1 MIRSALH
8 AATLCLAL
16 AATTGSA
23 HAQYRGMAPG
33 WPNQT
38 GGYTAYYAPTQPA
51 YVQANYGGQPMVY
64 VARPVT
70 AAYANPAYAGGYNAV
85 RVAAQRPITAGY
97 APAVPAYYAPTTVQ
111 YAPTTV
117 QYAPTTVQ
125 YAPSNSYT
133 MSPAGNS
140 SAGAEAYYH
149 YGQPTTVNYVP
160 PRFVYRT
167 AYPQVPV
174 YMYRPVTAYQPVSGQ
189 PVTCL
194 QPTTTSTCMPQR
206 HRWFSHSWFSHSW
219 FSKPACGSHCGAA
232 PVAAP
237 VAVPVTTYCQPAT
250 YSQCGQPYYPVQ
262 PNVVIPTVPA
272 PTNVIPST
280 PGTIVTPIPSGP
292 ASPTVPPPP
301 TRLGPGGTFV
311 PADSRPSLQPGTTVP
326 GGSFPVQPA
335 PSFNPSP
342 ATPINPAP
350 TFPSGSN
357 YPPLADPYSNSSA
370 PIRAPQA
377 RTETPRP
384 ALSQPTLAPPTG
396 PILAPGVTTIPDPAA
411 SEPAQ
416 PINRAPQLLDPRDK
430 SAGINRASRGDQRWA
445 VVPAVWPKPAAA
457 AALAAPT
464 DSPYRIYQERSQRDV
479 QAPAV
484 NPDEYDASGWQSAR

>member
-1 MIRSALH
+1 MIRSAFH
-8 AATLCLAL
+8 AAMLCLACV
-16 AATTGSA
+16 ATAGSA

-38 GGYTAYYAPTQPA
+38 GGYTAYYAPVAAQPTYAQNA
-51 YVQANYGGQPMVY
+51 YGQPMVY

-70 AAYANPAYAGGYNAV
+70 AAYANPAYYGGYNTA
-85 RVAAQRPITAGY
+85 RVTAQRPITAAYY
-97 APAVPAYYAPTTVQ
+97 APAAPAYYAPTTVQ
-111 YAPTTV
+111 YAPTGS
-117 QYAPTTVQ
+117 YAV
-125 YAPSNSYT
+125 
-133 MSPAGNS
+133 SPAGSS
-140 SAGAEAYYH
+140 SAGAEAHYH

-167 AYPQVPV
+167 AYAQVPV

-206 HRWFSHSWFSHSW
+206 HRWFTHSWFSHSW
-219 FSKPACGSHCGAA
+219 FNWHRPACGSA

-237 VAVPVTTYCQPAT
+237 VAVPVTTYCQPT
-250 YSQCGQPYYPVQ
+250 SCNYGQCGQPYYPVQ

-311 PADSRPSLQPGTTVP
+311 PADTVPQLGPGSFQPRTTPGTTLP
-326 GGSFPVQPA
+326 GGSFPVQPSA
-335 PSFNPSP
+335 PGGTFNPSP
-342 ATPINPAP
+342 ATPIGP

-357 YPPLADPYSNSSA
+357 YPPLADPYSNSST

-384 ALSQPTLAPPTG
+384 ALSHPTLTPPSG

-411 SEPAQ
+411 EEPAQ

-430 SAGINRASRGDQRWA
+430 TARFERASRGDQRWA

-457 AALAAPT
+457 ATLEAPT
-464 DSPYRIYQERSQRDV
+464 GSPYRVYQERSQRDIQV
-479 QAPAV
+479 PAV
-484 NPDEYDASGWQSAR
+484 NPAEYDASGWKSAR